1 MLRGLLSCGMGFL
14 MVVGKKS
21 VAKLKQA
28 LGSLMPEIDE
38 EEGLV
43 AAAPV
48 MEMRQIFIR
57 FWPFAKPYRRFV
69 PLIVLF
75 AVVASALQAATIW
88 IYKILIDDVLVP
100 KDFELL
106 VWVGLAYLGLT
117 LVEGVASFCE
127 DYLSEWV
134 GGRFMVS
141 LRTEFFS
148 HIQSLSLSFFER
160 RSLGDMLSRL
170 SNDIEEIE
178 EFVISEMAST
188 LTYIFQ
194 FIFFVGALFYLQWR
208 LALVSL
214 IVLPLFLVV
223 GRHFSR
229 RIGGATREER
239 RRLGSVS
246 AVAEESLSNA
256 ALVQAYNRQDHE
268 VSRFRKENE
277 ATFAAEMKTTRLDAL
292 FTPLVDI
299 IQVLGVGIV
308 IVFGTWELSQGRLTI
323 GGLIVFLVYLSQLYG
338 PINGLSE
345 LLNTLYEAMA
355 GAERVIEIFDQKPS
369 VREKAD
375 SYTLE
380 RAKGHIEFD
389 SVSFRYPGGR
399 KRKAQAQQDK
409 KRPKAA
415 LKKISFEVGPGEVL
429 ALVGPSGSGKSTLT
443 KLLLRFYDP
452 NRGSISLDG
461 HDLKDLSLRS
471 LRDNVA
477 VLLQETLV
485 FGGSVR
491 ENIAYG
497 KPQATEKEI
506 IAAAKA
512 ADAHEFIEALPE
524 GYETLIGQKGRLL
537 SEGQRQRVAIARAMI
552 RDAPILVLDE
562 PTTGL
567 DAKSTETVMGPLGRL
582 MEGRTTIVIS
592 HNLLTVREAT
602 TIVVLEEGQI
612 VERGTHKEL
621 LDKEGTYAELYRL
634 HRTEE
639 ESASR

>member
-1 MLRGLLSCGMGFL
+1 
-14 MVVGKKS
+14 MVGRKS

-28 LGSLMPEIDE
+28 LRSLMPEMDE
-38 EEGLV
+38 GEGLV

-48 MEMRQIFIR
+48 MELREIFVR
-57 FWPFAKPYRRFV
+57 FWPYAKPYRRFV

-88 IYKILIDDVLVP
+88 IYKILIDDVLIP
-100 KDFELL
+100 RDFELL

-117 LVEGVASFCE
+117 LAEGVASFCE
-127 DYLSEWV
+127 EYLSEWV

-160 RSLGDMLSRL
+160 RSLGDVLSRL

-188 LTYIFQ
+188 LTNIFQ

-223 GRHFSR
+223 GRYFSR
-229 RIGGATREER
+229 KIGGATREER

-277 ATFAAEMKTTRLDAL
+277 ASFAAEMKTTRLDAL
-292 FTPLVDI
+292 FSPLVDI

-308 IVFGTWELSQGRLTI
+308 IAFGTWELSQGRLTI

-338 PINGLSE
+338 PISGLGE
-345 LLNTLYEAMA
+345 LLNTLYEASA
-355 GAERVIEIFDQKPS
+355 GAERVIEFFDQKPS
-369 VREKAD
+369 VKEKEDA
-375 SYTLE
+375 YTLE
-380 RAKGHIEFD
+380 HAQGHIEFD
-389 SVSFRYPGGR
+389 SVSFRYPGGK
-399 KRKAQAQQDK
+399 KRKAQAQQGK
-409 KRPKAA
+409 KRKA
-415 LKKISFEVGPGEVL
+415 LSKVSFEVGPGEVL

-452 NRGSISLDG
+452 NRGSIRLDG
-461 HDLKDLSLRS
+461 HDLKDLSLHS

-477 VLLQETLV
+477 LLLQETLV
-485 FGGSVR
+485 FAGSVR

-497 KPQATEKEI
+497 KPGGASEQEI

-512 ADAHEFIEALPE
+512 ADAHKFIEALPE

-567 DAKSTETVMGPLGRL
+567 DAKSSENVMEPLGRL

-621 LDKEGTYAELYRL
+621 LEKEGTYAELYRL

-639 ESASR
+639 QSKAS